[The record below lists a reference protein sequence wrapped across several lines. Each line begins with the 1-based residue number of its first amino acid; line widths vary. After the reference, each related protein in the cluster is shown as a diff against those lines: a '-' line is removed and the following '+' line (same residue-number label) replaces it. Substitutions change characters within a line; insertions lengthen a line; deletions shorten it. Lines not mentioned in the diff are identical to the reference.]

1 MRLESGRLKTYI
13 LHTATLKPKNKKGE
27 DRAQTGDI
35 PVGRVSES
43 HTINHPGICFET
55 LIWHS
60 KTSLWHY
67 NHKNKNEGGC
77 DTRDT
82 QVAMVSNLTE
92 PHYRDF
98 FFFAGKGNIFAIKFH
113 LPTRREI
120 APLFGKFI
128 FQNIFK
134 IIFAGALFTPGWLL
148 LISQS

>member
-67 NHKNKNEGGC
+67 NYKNKNEGGC

-82 QVAMVSNLTE
+82 QVAMVSNLTV

-98 FFFAGKGNIFAIKFH
+98 FFSPAKVIFLLSNFTRQLGGKSRLYLGNLFSKIFSKLYSPVH
-113 LPTRREI
+113 YSRRDDYY
-120 APLFGKFI
+120 
-128 FQNIFK
+128 
-134 IIFAGALFTPGWLL
+134 
-148 LISQS
+148 